1 MEEKSKKP
9 MKSKAMRLEP
19 ALFVGKSGVTDNF
32 VSEVKTQ
39 FEKNKLIK
47 IKIQKSIK
55 DKKEEIIDEVLKG
68 TNSELIET
76 KGNTFVIFKK

>member
-1 MEEKSKKP
+1 MEAKSKKP
-9 MKSKAMRLEP
+9 MKSKAMHLEP